1 MNDHTERLYE
11 RQRYAGSFEFH
22 LIEAYLRA
30 DPSNKATLED
40 AFAGTQFD
48 LVN

>member
-1 MNDHTERLYE
+1 MNDNIERLYE
-11 RQRYAGSFEFH
+11 RQRYAGSFEFN

-30 DPSNKATLED
+30 DPENKAILED